1 MSNEDQKITAYITK
15 YALSNGKIL
24 KIEARLCGDV
34 SNTMI
39 AYRTEGSTYDQFAHD
54 TDWHST
60 LPEAIAKANEMRVKK
75 IASLKKQIAKLD
87 KMTFGV
93 KV

>member
-24 KIEARLCGDV
+24 KIEARPCGDV

-39 AYRTEGSTYDQFAHD
+39 AYRTEGSMFDQYAHN
-54 TDWHST
+54 TDWHRT
-60 LPEAIAKANEMRVKK
+60 LPDAIAKANEMRAKK
-75 IASLKKQIAKLD
+75 IASLKKQIAKLEAM
-87 KMTFGV
+87 KFE
-93 KV
+93 

>member
-24 KIEARLCGDV
+24 KIEARLCSDV

-39 AYRTEGSTYDQFAHD
+39 AYRAEGSRFDQYAHN
-54 TDWHST
+54 TDWHRT
-60 LPEAIAKANEMRVKK
+60 LHDAIAKANEMRVKK
-75 IASLKKQIAKLD
+75 IASLKKQIAKLE
-87 KMTFGV
+87 KMEFE
-93 KV
+93 